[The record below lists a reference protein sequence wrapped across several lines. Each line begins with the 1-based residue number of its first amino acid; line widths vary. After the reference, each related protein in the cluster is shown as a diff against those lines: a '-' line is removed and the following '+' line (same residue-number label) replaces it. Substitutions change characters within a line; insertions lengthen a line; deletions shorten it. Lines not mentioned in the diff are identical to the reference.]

1 MDVNCIAV
9 IGAGAL
15 GRGIA
20 REAALAGYR
29 TILEDVM
36 PEKREEALDWI
47 EAALDAELVRGAI
60 TSRDADGALARIST
74 VRTVE
79 DACHEADLLIDAL
92 PEELELKLELFTL
105 FDKFARPAAVMASTS
120 PTHSI
125 ADMAAMTYRPELC
138 VGLRFLGAAG
148 EKKSLEIVRAPQTSD
163 EAVAVCAEAARRMG
177 REASLLR
184 ETPEG
189 IRGGETA

>member
-15 GRGIA
+15 GRGLA

-29 TILEDVM
+29 TILEDIM
-36 PEKREEALDWI
+36 PEKLVAALDWI
-47 EAALDAELVRGAI
+47 EASLDAEFVRGAI
-60 TSRDADGALARIST
+60 TSRDADEALARITT
-74 VRTVE
+74 VRSVE

-105 FDKFARPAAVMASTS
+105 FDKFARPEAVMASTS

-125 ADMAAMTYRPELC
+125 ADMAEMTYRPELC
-138 VGLRFLGAAG
+138 VGLRFLEAAG
-148 EKKSLEIVRAPQTSD
+148 EKKILEIVRASQTSD
-163 EAVAVCAEAARRMG
+163 EAVAACVAAGRRMG
-177 REASLLR
+177 WEASVIREAAQ
-184 ETPEG
+184 G

>member
-1 MDVNCIAV
+1 MDINCIAV

-36 PEKREEALDWI
+36 PEKLAAALDWI
-47 EAALDAELVRGAI
+47 ESSLDAEFARGVV
-60 TSRDADGALARIST
+60 TSQAADEALARVST

-105 FDKFARPAAVMASTS
+105 FDKFARPQAVMASTS
-120 PTHSI
+120 PRHSI

-138 VGLRFLGAAG
+138 VGLRFLDSATG
-148 EKKSLEIVRAPQTSD
+148 KKLLEIVRAPQTSG
-163 EAVAVCAEAARRMG
+163 ETVATCAEAARRMG
-177 REASLLR
+177 REASVLR
-184 ETPEG
+184 ESPED
-189 IRGGETA
+189 ISGGEKA